1 MCILSYAPIKDGFIL
16 NFNRGEVYN
25 RLAKPPEQYIV
36 KNQKLV
42 FPKDTKSGGTWIG
55 INQTKSVVGCILN
68 AKGKSPKIP
77 SNSRGSILIDLLIQ
91 GKANLYENELLAIA
105 PFTLLS
111 FCLHT
116 QVITQYQW
124 DGFHLK
130 RNKHTMSAP
139 LILCSS
145 SLYENVIMEKL
156 KAEFNSL
163 IANESEIEN
172 TTSSFHKKYFFYKNH
187 PIYLKKNSDIQTVSM
202 TTILKNKN
210 GFSLNYSDLVENI
223 KQTIQL

>member
-16 NFNRGEVYN
+16 NFNRDEVYN
-25 RLAKPPEQYIV
+25 RLAKPPEQYNV

-42 FPKDTKSGGTWIG
+42 FPKDIKSSGTWIG
-55 INQTKSVVGCILN
+55 INQTRSVVGCILN

-77 SNSRGSILIDLLIQ
+77 SISRGNILIDLLIQ
-91 GKANLYENELLAIA
+91 GKANLNENELLAIA

-130 RNKHTMSAP
+130 QNKHTMSTP

-145 SLYENVIMEKL
+145 SLYENVTMKNL
-156 KAEFNSL
+156 KAEYNSL
-163 IANESEIEN
+163 IASKSEIET
-172 TTSSFHKKYFFYKNH
+172 TTSSFHKKYSFHKNH
-187 PIYLKKNSDIQTVSM
+187 PIYLKKNSDIQTVSL

-210 GFSLNYSDLVENI
+210 WLSLNYSDLVENTE
-223 KQTIQL
+223 QTIQL